1 MKWDKTY
8 YNKTPGMF
16 DKSKSYLID
25 QFGDV
30 TEWKEEHSLKNW
42 QKAVGGYVEVVPRV
56 YTDSFS
62 IDHVFLVDEEGL
74 FKDYL
79 VNQFIKNGI
88 VGSVLVIPG
97 ESFT

>member
-1 MKWDKTY
+1 MKWDKVHDV
-8 YNKTPGMF
+8 KQSMF

-25 QFGDV
+25 QGGDI
-30 TEWKEEHSLKNW
+30 TEWEQEHSLKNW

-56 YTDSFS
+56 YTDRFS
-62 IDHVFLVDEEGL
+62 IDHVFLADEEGL

-88 VGSVLVIPG
+88 VGNVLVIPG